1 MTRNESERDHT
12 LAATGR
18 IALVAV
24 LAVAIAGLI
33 SHAAFGASD
42 PGVTDFSGAQAN
54 AIEVGDIT
62 SALAVPRGTRIEPTA
77 PPTLR
82 LPIFFEFNS
91 TTLRPEAHALLDKV
105 GAALASDELGTFR
118 FSVEGHTDSVGSE
131 RFNEQLSRD
140 RAAVVKAYLMAKGVP
155 EERLSTMGHGERIPV
170 VSNETDSGRQRN
182 RRVEVINLGTAE

>member
-1 MTRNESERDHT
+1 
-12 LAATGR
+12 
-18 IALVAV
+18 
-24 LAVAIAGLI
+24 
-33 SHAAFGASD
+33 
-42 PGVTDFSGAQAN
+42 VTDYSGAQAN

-140 RAAVVKAYLMAKGVP
+140 RAAVVKAYLMAQGVP
-155 EERLSTMGHGERIPV
+155 EERLSTMGHGETIPV